1 MNENQKMRELVDVLN
16 KYAYEYYVLDMPSVD
31 DKVYDK
37 IYDELKTLEEQTGI
51 VLPDSPTKR
60 VGGEPI
66 SVFQKHKHISRL
78 YSLDKAVTHE
88 ELKAFDERVRKIG
101 EPKYT
106 VEYKF
111 DGLTM
116 CLTYENGYFVRA
128 TTRGNG
134 VVGED
139 VTAQVLT
146 IKSFPLAI
154 NYKGVLEV
162 QGEAIIRLSQLKKYN
177 ETAEEQLKNARNA
190 AAGAIRNLDPK
201 VTEKRNP
208 EILFYNVNYMSDGNL
223 SSQLEIVDFLKNN
236 GFKVFDFLRVC
247 DNLEEVEAAIAE
259 IEVGRKNI
267 DVLTDGAVVKV
278 NDEKMR
284 EALGYT
290 DKFPKWAIAFK
301 FEAEEVET
309 TLKKVEWQVGRTGK
323 LTPLGI
329 VDPVDLG
336 GATVRKATLNNYGD
350 ILRKRVRTGCKV
362 LIRRSNEVIPEILG
376 AVDGFSGGEGVEKP
390 TICPFCKS
398 VLIEEGANIFCP
410 NVDCRPRVIAK
421 LANFASK
428 EGMNIDGFSEKTAGQ
443 LFDDRGIDK
452 FSDLYKLTEDSLLK
466 LDGFKETKA
475 KNLIKAINAS
485 KKPPLSNFIF
495 ALGIEG
501 VGRKTS
507 KDLARI
513 FGGVKAL
520 SEADEETLKAI
531 PDVGEIMAKDIRD
544 YFTDEGNLNEIK
556 ELFSL
561 GVEPQTE
568 SEAKDGKFKGE
579 NVVLTGSLG
588 DFTRSEAQKII
599 EKEGGQT
606 QSSLTKST
614 TLVIAGE
621 AAGSKLEKARAL
633 GIKIIDEEE
642 FKRILYT

>member
-1 MNENQKMRELVDVLN
+1 M
-16 KYAYEYYVLDMPSVD
+16 
-31 DKVYDK
+31 
-37 IYDELKTLEEQTGI
+37 
-51 VLPDSPTKR
+51 
-60 VGGEPI
+60 
-66 SVFQKHKHISRL
+66 
-78 YSLDKAVTHE
+78 
-88 ELKAFDERVRKIG
+88 
-101 EPKYT
+101 
-106 VEYKF
+106 
-111 DGLTM
+111 
-116 CLTYENGYFVRA
+116 
-128 TTRGNG
+128 
-134 VVGED
+134 
-139 VTAQVLT
+139 
-146 IKSFPLAI
+146 
-154 NYKGVLEV
+154 
-162 QGEAIIRLSQLKKYN
+162 KKYN

-201 VTEKRNP
+201 VTEKRKP

-223 SSQLEIVDFLKNN
+223 SSQLEIVDFLKSN

-247 DNLEEVEAAIAE
+247 DNLKEVEAAIAE

-376 AVDGFSGGEGVEKP
+376 AVDGFSGGEEVEKP

-606 QSSLTKST
+606 QSSVTKST